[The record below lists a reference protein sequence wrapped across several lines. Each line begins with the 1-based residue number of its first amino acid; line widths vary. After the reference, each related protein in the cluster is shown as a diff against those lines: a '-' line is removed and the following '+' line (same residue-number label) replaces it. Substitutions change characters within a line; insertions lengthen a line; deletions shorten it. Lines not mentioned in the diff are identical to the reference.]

1 MGKRI
6 GVFLLLACVLVVAG
20 GWLAPAPAPAA
31 AQQAGA
37 NAQKNTMTP
46 REAAAKARAQHG
58 GKVLNVSR
66 QGGVYRVK
74 LLLDSGRVIT
84 VTVKG

>member
-1 MGKRI
+1 MHNRLLAL
-6 GVFLLLACVLVVAG
+6 VLLACLCAAG
-20 GWLAPAPAPAA
+20 GGWITPQSAW
-31 AQQAGA
+31 AQQQVGG
-37 NAQKNTMTP
+37 AQKSAMTP

-66 QGGVYRVK
+66 QGNAYRVK

-84 VTVKG
+84 VTIKG

>member
-1 MGKRI
+1 MMGKRI

-20 GWLAPAPAPAA
+20 GWLAPAPAA
-31 AQQAGA
+31 AQQVGA
-37 NAQKNTMTP
+37 SAQKSTMTP

>member
-20 GWLAPAPAPAA
+20 GWPAPAA

-37 NAQKNTMTP
+37 SAQKSTMTP

>member
-1 MGKRI
+1 MGDRLR
-6 GVFLLLACVLVVAG
+6 VFLLLVCLLVVAG
-20 GWLAPAPAPAA
+20 GWSAPTPVLAQPAGSA
-31 AQQAGA
+31 AQKSA
-37 NAQKNTMTP
+37 MTP

-66 QGGVYRVK
+66 QGSAYRVK